1 MTQSLILLSSF
12 PFNNAF
18 LLKDTESKENREE
31 ENKISERLKN
41 NVLALPNLNETN
53 IYQPLDNK
61 LSSIKSVRQFSV
73 LD

>member
-1 MTQSLILLSSF
+1 
-12 PFNNAF
+12 
-18 LLKDTESKENREE
+18 LKGTESKESREE

-61 LSSIKSVRQFSV
+61 LSSIKSVRHFSV